1 MATFNN
7 NLRIKEIATGAEAGS
22 WGTSTN
28 TNLSL
33 IGDAL
38 GYATEATFDTDANKT
53 VTVGDATAS
62 PYRSMYVKVT
72 SSTTLST
79 SRDLTIGPNTIKRV
93 MFLENST
100 TGGQAIVIKQGSGSS
115 VSIPNG
121 AVMCVYLDGAGAGA
135 AVVSVFTDFVMQD
148 SVKISGTTP
157 TLTLGD
163 GDAEDAKIVYNGN
176 GLDYYIGLDDSSD
189 KLVIGD
195 GSTVGSNSILSI
207 EDNTLTIGDGSEID
221 AKLIFDGNSQDFH
234 IGLDDSEDDLV
245 IGTGTTLG
253 AAPNV
258 YFKNEG
264 GVQIRSDGPSNRQLT
279 LVDHTD
285 TYDRVLMHVD
295 SGAFKM
301 AAQQD
306 LTTLGSIVLQGINNS
321 TTIDYGTFNSSG
333 ISTGLDIE
341 VTTNSSTRSVILR
354 SPNGTRYRINVDNSG
369 NLSTT
374 AV

>member
-1 MATFNN
+1 
-7 NLRIKEIATGAEAGS
+7 
-22 WGTSTN
+22 
-28 TNLSL
+28 
-33 IGDAL
+33 
-38 GYATEATFDTDANKT
+38 
-53 VTVGDATAS
+53 
-62 PYRSMYVKVT
+62 MYVKIT
-72 SSTTLST
+72 SSATLST
-79 SRDLTIGPNTIKRV
+79 TRTLTIAPNDISRV
-93 MFLENST
+93 LFIENAT
-100 TGGQAIVIKQGSGSS
+100 TGSQTINISQGSGANVAIAS
-115 VSIPNG
+115 G
-121 AVMCVYLDGAGAGA
+121 RRKCVYLDGAGSGA
-135 AVVSVFTDFVMQD
+135 AVVEVFD
-148 SVKISGTTP
+148 SFEVKDSFKISGATP
-157 TLTLGD
+157 TLTIGD

-207 EDNTLTIGDGSEID
+207 EDNSLTIGDGSEID

-264 GVQIRSDGPSNRQLT
+264 GIQIRSDGPSSRQLT

-306 LTTLGSIVLQGINNS
+306 LTTVGSIVLQGINNS
-321 TTIDYGTFNSSG
+321 TTADYATFNSSG
-333 ISTGLDIE
+333 MSTALDIE
-341 VTTNSSTRSVILR
+341 VTTSSSTRSVILR
-354 SPNGTRYRINVDNSG
+354 SPNGS
-369 NLSTT
+369 
-374 AV
+374 